1 MKNQE
6 IKNLIIY
13 TIAIFI
19 IVVVVAVYDDST
31 KECVVISSDTVEHNG
46 EEIYTFHE
54 GVVREFFNSDD
65 PWLLARENPR
75 NFHVTTGF
83 LSQFGIWKLS
93 HPSEMAKKFFQE
105 QALDLGCKVEI
116 VSEE

>member
-1 MKNQE
+1 MNK
-6 IKNLIIY
+6 KGIISLFIFM
-13 TIAIFI
+13 IAMLGLV
-19 IVVVVAVYDDST
+19 IVTGVCEDTSR
-31 KECVVISSDTVEHNG
+31 ECVVISFDAVEHNG
-46 EEIYTFHE
+46 EGINTFHE

-116 VSEE
+116 VNK